1 MIERGN
7 NRRRGRDNDG
17 KGERWRRD
25 NGGRGITNDGRGIT
39 VEEG

>member
-1 MIERGN
+1 ME
-7 NRRRGRDNDG
+7 

-39 VEEG
+39 VEEGKEGMILTIFVGLC